1 MDHVA
6 SIKLGE
12 WHGAGFQQRVDCSCG
27 RVGSWVESRDAARRD
42 HSHHVR
48 DIISYEPVKFEEVE
62 PGDTLR
68 LNRVHRGFLGGGGEV
83 RTVIASIVQITDR
96 AVLLDDGLRLTRRR
110 WLNAEPQR
118 RVLEPEGPDLSAPMS
133 ELLRVDEM
141 LEEPVLAL
149 VNRRRRDLKHIQPK
163 CNFAIITLDRRLRA
177 ATDAALAATIDATGI
192 MDVRWASD
200 IVDLS
205 LIAGFAEYADRGRR
219 LSAEIEVLGQP
230 PQSPRPRAVWDT
242 LRADVDARIA
252 AYNSDAQDFLD
263 ARQAARQGVEAVTDH
278 ALDAELARAKRED
291 TESAAVE
298 DAAHRIQAISGSWP
312 AHHQNPGGAS

>member
-12 WHGAGFQQRVDCSCG
+12 WHGAGFQQRADCSCG

-42 HSHHVR
+42 HSRHVR
-48 DIISYEPVKFEEVE
+48 DVTSYESVSFEEVR

-68 LNRVHRGFLGGGGEV
+68 FFRTYRGLVGGGEI
-83 RTVIASIVQITDR
+83 RMITSVVARVTER
-96 AVLLDDGLRLTRRR
+96 AVFLVGVPRLTRKR
-110 WLNAEPQR
+110 WPEAEPR
-118 RVLEPEGPDLSAPMS
+118 RQILDPEGPDLSAPMS

-192 MDVRWASD
+192 MGVRWASD

-205 LIAGFAEYADRGRR
+205 LIAEFAEYADRGRR
-219 LSAEIEVLGQP
+219 LTAEIEVLGQP

-242 LRADVDARIA
+242 LRADADARIA

-263 ARQAARQGVEAVTDH
+263 ARLAAREGVAAVTDQ
-278 ALDAELARAKRED
+278 ALDEALSRARQED
-291 TESAAVE
+291 ADSAAVE
-298 DAAHRIQAISGSWP
+298 DAARRIQAIRSSRSTN
-312 AHHQNPGGAS
+312 QQDPGGA